1 MDFGSNDIYIF
12 SPFSLFVSVDV
23 YASMC
28 DFVCIALL
36 SPFVLGFCLSVFL
49 CVFFT
54 KKIFFLVFYFSILI
68 TLFYFISL
76 YFILSS
82 SFFLFSLLF

>member
-1 MDFGSNDIYIF
+1 MGAGYIIL
-12 SPFSLFVSVDV
+12 SPFPLLVSVDV